1 MKHLPHYPELEG
13 NINRDFFYG
22 VLGSLRP
29 EYLSNLI
36 KHANRA
42 RNKEDDK
49 KPEETI
55 LIRQDIFEKLESEP
69 FFSRKCTF

>member
-1 MKHLPHYPELEG
+1 LRYLPWYPELEC
-13 NINRDFFYG
+13 NMNREFFFG

-29 EYLSNLI
+29 EYLSALI

-42 RNKEDDK
+42 RNKEDEK

-55 LIRQDIFEKLESEP
+55 LVREDIFDKIESEP
-69 FFSRKCTF
+69 FFSSK